1 MEKGFNL
8 RDISLQENISAEST
22 NSCRIIIDHML
33 SHGLTPETIDI
44 PGKLLLSVKSA
55 KFRYKEAKKEQCDKA
70 EREAKR
76 QKLLNMLLTK
86 ILLN

>member
-1 MEKGFNL
+1 
-8 RDISLQENISAEST
+8 
-22 NSCRIIIDHML
+22 ML

-55 KFRYKEAKKEQCDKA
+55 RFRYEEAKKEQCNKA
-70 EREAKR
+70 ERETKG
-76 QKLLNMLLTK
+76 QTLTM